1 MEKAKSLPVGR
12 LFCVR
17 TGPSFGSLS
26 LVVVSSLARCSLSF
40 WLVFGSSSAR
50 FWLVFGSSLARLW
63 LVFGSSWLVLA
74 RLWLV
79 FGFLPLTELF

>member
-40 WLVFGSSSAR
+40 WLVFGSSLASCP
-50 FWLVFGSSLARLW
+50 SLNYFEIKWIDKLY
-63 LVFGSSWLVLA
+63 FD
-74 RLWLV
+74 
-79 FGFLPLTELF
+79 FI